1 MAPSNWLRDGRF
13 SEVDHHRRDPVEFS
27 RFVHVIIIA
36 TLCYRTVE
44 RERERERGKETQPHV
59 TNMTVICF

>member
-1 MAPSNWLRDGRF
+1 MNVAPSNWLRDGRF

-44 RERERERGKETQPHV
+44 RERGKETQPHV
-59 TNMTVICF
+59 TNMTVIRF